1 MNKKVDKI
9 LNSIKNINQVETRPY
24 FYSRLLTKL
33 KEENRNEVFYL
44 KYERPFLLTM
54 IIFLL
59 GLNFFFMTRIN
70 ESTPINT
77 YSMDIEEIYF
87 DSNKSDI
94 INFTSNEE

>member
-1 MNKKVDKI
+1 MNKKLDKI
-9 LNSIKNINQVETRPY
+9 LNSIKNISQVDTKPY

-33 KEENRNEVFYL
+33 QEENRNEVFYL

-59 GLNFFFMTRIN
+59 GLNFFFFTRIN

-77 YSMDIEEIYF
+77 FSIDIEDIYF
-87 DSNKSDI
+87 DSKKSDI

>member
-1 MNKKVDKI
+1 MNKKLDKI
-9 LNSIKNINQVETRPY
+9 LNSIENISQVDTKPY
-24 FYSRLLTKL
+24 FYSRLLTKF
-33 KEENRNEVFYL
+33 EEVNRNEVFYL

-59 GLNFFFMTRIN
+59 GLNFFFLTRIN

-77 YSMDIEEIYF
+77 FSIDIEDIYF
-87 DSNKSDI
+87 DSKKSDI